1 MKKASALA
9 FTLIYSA
16 LVVHGAES
24 APLYQNDFEK
34 AEIGKVPDEFLVL
47 DGGFAVKEDGGN
59 KFLELPGAPLD
70 SFGVLFGPTEKENVA
85 VSARIFGT
93 AKGRRMPVFAVA
105 LGGVGGYKLQISPA
119 KKTLEL
125 YKGDNLKKSVD
136 YNWKSGQWT
145 ALNLQIVKAKEGKW
159 TVQGKAW
166 NEGAPVPANWII
178 ELNESEQPP
187 SGRPAVLG
195 SPYATTPIRF
205 DDLKV
210 TATGK

>member
-16 LVVHGAES
+16 LVVHGADS

-119 KKTLEL
+119 KKALEL

-136 YNWKSGQWT
+136 YDWKSGQWT
-145 ALNLQIVKAKEGKW
+145 TLNLQIVKAKEGEW

-166 NEGAPVPANWII
+166 KEGAPAPANWTM
-178 ELNESEQPP
+178 ELTESEQPP

>member
-16 LVVHGAES
+16 LVVHGADS
-24 APLYQNDFEK
+24 ALLYQNDFEK
-34 AEIGKVPDEFLVL
+34 AAIGKVPDEFLVL

-93 AKGRRMPVFAVA
+93 AKGRRMPAFAVA

-119 KKTLEL
+119 KKALEL

-136 YNWKSGQWT
+136 YDWKSGQWAT
-145 ALNLQIVKAKEGKW
+145 LYLQIVKAKEGEW
-159 TVQGKAW
+159 IVQGKAW
-166 NEGAPVPANWII
+166 KEGAPIPANWII
-178 ELNESEQPP
+178 ELTESEQPP
-187 SGRPAVLG
+187 PGRPAVLCR
-195 SPYATTPIRF
+195 PYATTTIRF

>member
-16 LVVHGAES
+16 LVVHGADS

-119 KKTLEL
+119 KKALEL

-136 YNWKSGQWT
+136 YGWKSVQCT
-145 ALNLQIVKAKEGKW
+145 TLFLQIVMAKEGEW
-159 TVQGKAW
+159 SVQG
-166 NEGAPVPANWII
+166 
-178 ELNESEQPP
+178 
-187 SGRPAVLG
+187 
-195 SPYATTPIRF
+195 
-205 DDLKV
+205 
-210 TATGK
+210 